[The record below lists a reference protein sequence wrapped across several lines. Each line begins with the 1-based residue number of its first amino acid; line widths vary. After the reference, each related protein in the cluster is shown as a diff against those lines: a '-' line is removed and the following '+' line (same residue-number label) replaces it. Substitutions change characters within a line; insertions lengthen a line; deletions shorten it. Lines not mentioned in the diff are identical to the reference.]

1 MTTPPCTLQ
10 DVSFKDRT
18 KLQKLI
24 YERAMLNY
32 TFSYDKLLRAF
43 ISAMNKSQQAANLFE
58 NITID
63 EVNILIRECI
73 VAWDDTEAKVVKDDL
88 NDKISAIY
96 TENGIEKTLRHTDP
110 FGNGRDIIMMEGT
123 ATSFSKTDAAQIAVA
138 DYGIAASD
146 FQEILARATKQT
158 KYVTVQVRKVAE
170 NGGVDDSLPGQ
181 RNRSRK
187 K

>member
-1 MTTPPCTLQ
+1 MTTPPSTLQ

-18 KLQKLI
+18 RLQKII

-32 TFSYDKLLRAF
+32 TFSYEKLLKAF
-43 ISAMNKSQQAANLFE
+43 LMASSLMKYD
-58 NITID
+58 ID
-63 EVNILIRECI
+63 VINNAIRECI
-73 VAWDDTEAKVVKDDL
+73 VAWDDTEAKAVKDDL

-123 ATSFSKTDAAQIAVA
+123 SVAFSKIEAAQIAVA

-146 FQEILARATKQT
+146 FQEILARATTHT

-181 RNRSRK
+181 RSRSKRK
-187 K
+187 A